1 MIHLIWKLEGKFIF
15 ACLAVI
21 SMSVDQTY
29 CSSEAPA
36 LPQNAVSQR
45 TYRTSSSAHYV
56 NASRMNLPD
65 RSRSFQ
71 SNGPTYYSHSR
82 AVAGNAIP
90 EASRDTNHAALNG
103 FLDDIGSRVSVG
115 RAPDSVGSLGGSGG
129 SSGSGASS
137 NSARS
142 VVSAPQVRIGS
153 RLPHPPPK
161 CRSFRKPNKIN
172 VKDAAARAGPQKM
185 RPMMKSP
192 GAGSVSSASVCSSRS
207 GFSGLSGESPTLPSG
222 FKLRCRSLRP
232 GEPLPHGPGWFDVTK
247 GFCGSVNA
255 LKKSLLAGQMKFVSD
270 VHGYF
275 IRSTRR
281 SIEQHRDVY
290 YLLWREEPE
299 LRPRGEWEGL
309 RKDIKYVPSKYI

>member
-1 MIHLIWKLEGKFIF
+1 
-15 ACLAVI
+15 
-21 SMSVDQTY
+21 MSVDQTY

-36 LPQNAVSQR
+36 LPQSTVSQR
-45 TYRTSSSAHYV
+45 QYRTSSNAHYV

-71 SNGPTYYSHSR
+71 SNGPTYYSHPR
-82 AVAGNAIP
+82 TVVGDPIP
-90 EASRDTNHAALNG
+90 EASRDTNHEALNG
-103 FLDDIGSRVSVG
+103 FLNDIGSRVSAGVMTE
-115 RAPDSVGSLGGSGG
+115 SSG
-129 SSGSGASS
+129 SSGSGVSSGSRTSS

-142 VVSAPQVRIGS
+142 VVSAPQVRMGS

-161 CRSFRKPNKIN
+161 SRSFRKPSKIN
-172 VKDAAARAGPQKM
+172 MNDASARTGPQKM
-185 RPMMKSP
+185 RPPLKSP

-232 GEPLPHGPGWFDVTK
+232 GEPLPQGPGWFDVTK

>member
-1 MIHLIWKLEGKFIF
+1 
-15 ACLAVI
+15 
-21 SMSVDQTY
+21 MSVDQSY

-36 LPQNAVSQR
+36 LPQNAVSPR
-45 TYRTSSSAHYV
+45 KYRTSSNPHYI
-56 NASRMNLPD
+56 NSSRMNPPD

-82 AVAGNAIP
+82 TVVSNTIP
-90 EASRDTNHAALNG
+90 EASRDNTHEQLNG
-103 FLDDIGSRVSVG
+103 FLNDIGSRVSVG
-115 RAPDSVGSLGGSGG
+115 IATESLGLSAGSGG
-129 SSGSGASS
+129 SAGSGTSS
-137 NSARS
+137 SSSARS
-142 VVSAPQVRIGS
+142 VISAPQARIGS
-153 RLPHPPPK
+153 RLPHPPPTK
-161 CRSFRKPNKIN
+161 CRSFRQPSKIN
-172 VKDAAARAGPQKM
+172 VHDAAARARPQKM
-185 RPMMKSP
+185 RPPMKSP

-232 GEPLPHGPGWFDVTK
+232 GEPLPQGPGWFDVTK